1 MTRASVL
8 LAVLVLVLTG
18 CASPLADVR
27 ASFDQSPRVKPR
39 LEAGRIVTFD
49 GQKLGL
55 TTWKAEGGEPWAVIV
70 AVHGMNDYANAFHLA
85 GAAWAKRGITTYA
98 YDMRGFGRSPNR
110 GKWGGQEAMAEDL
123 RTVVAL
129 VRKQHPE
136 AQVAVV
142 GESTGAAVAI
152 AAFSSSRPPN
162 AHKLILVSP
171 AVWGWSKQPLLNRVA
186 LYVAAKVLGD
196 HTLEPPS
203 FVTSTRRASDNIEEL
218 RAMGRDPLMIWGA
231 SPKALYGLVGLME
244 TAYRDVGRLRVPTAY
259 LAGANDQIIPIP
271 PLQEAAAALAPGH
284 RTAWY
289 ENGWHLLL
297 RDHHREAVFADV
309 ESFLRDSSAPWPSGA
324 PDVPAPESATWLA
337 RASAES
343 SARP

>member
-1 MTRASVL
+1 MKRALVPFAAL
-8 LAVLVLVLTG
+8 TLALSG

-27 ASFDQSPRVKPR
+27 AAFHAAPRAEPKLADGYVT
-39 LEAGRIVTFD
+39 TFD
-49 GQKLGL
+49 GRELGL
-55 TTWKAEGGEPWAVIV
+55 TVWPSAGEPSTVIV

-85 GAAWAKRGITTYA
+85 GPWWAERGITTYA
-98 YDMRGFGRSPNR
+98 YDMRGFGRSPDR
-110 GKWGGQEAMAEDL
+110 GRWGGQEAMAEDL

-129 VRKQHPE
+129 VRKKHPK

-152 AAFSSSRPPN
+152 AAFASDRPPD
-162 AHKLILVSP
+162 AHKLVLVSP
-171 AVWGWSKQPLLNRVA
+171 AVWGWTRQPLLNRVA

-231 SPKALYGLVGLME
+231 TPRSLYGLVGLME
-244 TAYRDVGRLRVPTAY
+244 TAYRDVARLRVPTAF
-259 LAGANDQIIPIP
+259 LAGANDQIIPVEA
-271 PLQEAAAALAPGH
+271 LQEAGARLTPGQ

-289 ENGWHLLL
+289 EKGWHLLL
-297 RDHHREAVFADV
+297 RDQQRETVFADV
-309 ESFLRDSSAPWPSGA
+309 ESFLRDPDAPWPSGA
-324 PDVPAPESATWLA
+324 PALPLPRGDGLVQAAGEAEAAPAN
-337 RASAES
+337 
-343 SARP
+343 